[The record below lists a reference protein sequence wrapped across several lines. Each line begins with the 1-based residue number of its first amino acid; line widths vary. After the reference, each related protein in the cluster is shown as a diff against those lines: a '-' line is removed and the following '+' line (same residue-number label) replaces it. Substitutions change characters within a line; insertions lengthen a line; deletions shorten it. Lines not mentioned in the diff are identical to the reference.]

1 MDSKLPHRSR
11 HCIVLSA
18 FLLLVLITANASA
31 TIYTFVDE
39 KGVVHMTNVP
49 TASRLWRNS
58 QSTLKSKKK
67 KAPHSSIESYINE
80 AAKRYNVDPL
90 LVRAVIKVESNFDH
104 WAISKKGAM
113 GLMQLMPETA
123 NDMRVRF
130 PFNPRANI
138 MGGTCYLG
146 KLLSRFNGNLTLGL
160 AAYNAGPTRV
170 AMAKNTVPQ
179 LPETIH
185 YIEKVMHHYQLYLN
199 NKVSKNRLSKI

>member
-1 MDSKLPHRSR
+1 MDNKKTLNILPFYA
-11 HCIVLSA
+11 ITA
-18 FLLLVLITANASA
+18 LLLLLLTAANASA

-49 TASRLWRNS
+49 TDNRFWGDSRFN
-58 QSTLKSKKK
+58 LKSNKKR
-67 KAPHSSIESYINE
+67 PPYSSIQAYIRE

-90 LVRAVIKVESNFDH
+90 LVMAVIKVESNFDH

-123 NDMRVRF
+123 NDMQVVD
-130 PFNPRANI
+130 PFNPKDNI

-146 KLLSRFNGNLTLGL
+146 KLLSRFNGDLSLGL

-170 AMAKNTVPQ
+170 AMAQNTVPS
-179 LPETIH
+179 LPETVE
-185 YIEKVMHHYQLYLN
+185 YIKKVLQHYQEYLN
-199 NKVSKNRLSKI
+199 NRTRQSRL